1 MHENVEKTP
10 NVAQSVMPFQSN
22 QGKDKKEKWKLAKKV
37 ADFDIVA
44 SQIGVLLDNDFYES
58 FGFVLELRKL

>member
-1 MHENVEKTP
+1 
-10 NVAQSVMPFQSN
+10 MPFQSN
-22 QGKDKKEKWKLAKKV
+22 QGKDKEEKWELAKKV
-37 ADFDIVA
+37 ADFDIIA